1 MISVR
6 KAVGEDAE
14 MIAPLLRD
22 EDAREVM
29 RLGCGPASGCIRRA
43 IAGSRMAGVFYRD
56 EAPLCVFGVADASVV
71 DQKTGIPWLIGTH
84 ALSRSPRP
92 FLRETRQ
99 WVSAWME
106 HYSALTNYVDADYE
120 KAIRWLRWLGFT
132 IGDPEPYGAPGAMFC
147 RIEMRS

>member
-1 MISVR
+1 MIRVR
-6 KAVGEDAE
+6 KARPEDVE
-14 MIAPLLRD
+14 MIAPLLRA

-56 EAPLCVFGVADASVV
+56 EAPLCVFGVADA
-71 DQKTGIPWLIGTH
+71 
-84 ALSRSPRP
+84 LSRSPRP
-92 FLRETRQ
+92 FLRETRR